1 MKSRVFLFCVSIFL
15 FQSESFAHTPENEAI
30 EDAHSGPERN
40 FSSLSEAVV
49 EVRTPY
55 GYGTGTLFSHDNRQY
70 VLTASHVLRN
80 FENDDLLIGIHYGGE
95 EQTATIAY
103 RNNEKDVAI
112 LLTSEMDSRTPVRLK
127 FRNRRISVG
136 ERAGYCGFPNRRDL
150 ACFSGMVSLS
160 NSNLVNLHSYAWKG
174 ASGSLVID
182 KRGRIVGI
190 LSAIEVGN
198 FLGIPSLIE
207 DLVWIKPLSSEI
219 LDNI

>member
-40 FSSLSEAVV
+40 FSSLLEAVV
-49 EVRTPY
+49 EVRTQY
-55 GYGTGTLFSHDNRQY
+55 GYGTGTLFFHNDKLY
-70 VLTASHVLRN
+70 VLTASHVLRS
-80 FENDDLLIGIHYGGE
+80 FENEDILISIYYEGYA
-95 EQTATIAY
+95 QTATIVY
-103 RNNEKDVAI
+103 RNDEEDIAI

-160 NSNLVNLHSYAWKG
+160 NSNTINVHSYAWKG

-190 LSAIEVGN
+190 LSAIEVGS
-198 FLGIPSLIE
+198 FLGIPSLVE
-207 DLVWIKPLSSEI
+207 DIVWIKPLSSEI

>member
-1 MKSRVFLFCVSIFL
+1 
-15 FQSESFAHTPENEAI
+15 
-30 EDAHSGPERN
+30 
-40 FSSLSEAVV
+40 
-49 EVRTPY
+49 
-55 GYGTGTLFSHDNRQY
+55 
-70 VLTASHVLRN
+70 
-80 FENDDLLIGIHYGGE
+80 LIGIHYGGE